1 MMKRAALAAALSLSL
16 GIGGNAFAQSKA
28 TQPTVLPV
36 VNSSNGKV
44 EAFLQLDPVAAQSG
58 AKWRFGTGSLE
69 NAFGLGSG
77 ESLALVCTPRADLS
91 RNMRGLTDD
100 CLLGSLGNGTQKRN
114 IAAILGKSGTR
125 LGGAVGKTESGLP
138 SWLAPT
144 ANGRMQSTNIALYA
158 EQAVGRNGV
167 VSIAG
172 TTANARLVPAADMP
186 MLADRWNTKSL
197 SVGGGVGIFR
207 ANVIGRVV
215 TVPGRPN
222 WEALGLGVSWRTP
235 WSGQL
240 SVGAENIVTKGN
252 NPFAPKKAAN
262 DDATVP
268 YVRYEQDL

>member
-16 GIGGNAFAQSKA
+16 GIGGTALAQSRA
-28 TQPTVLPV
+28 PQSAVLPI

-44 EAFLQLDPVAAQSG
+44 EAFLQLDPVAAQNG
-58 AKWRFGTGSLE
+58 AKWRFGTGSLD
-69 NAFGLGSG
+69 NAFGLGNG

-114 IAAILGKSGTR
+114 LAAILGKSNTR
-125 LGGAVGKTESGLP
+125 FGAAAGKTESAMP
-138 SWLAPT
+138 DWLAPG
-144 ANGRMQSTNIALYA
+144 ANGKVQQANLALYA

-186 MLADRWNTKSL
+186 ILADRWNTKSL
-197 SVGGGVGIFR
+197 SLGGGVGVFR

-222 WEALGLGVSWRTP
+222 WEALGLGVTWRTP

-262 DDATVP
+262 DDNTVP